1 MLRFTFRRL
10 LQIIPVL
17 WIIITATFFMI
28 RFVPGGPFTAEKA
41 VTPEILRNLEAH
53 YGLDKPL
60 YRQYLDYMG
69 SLLRGDFGP
78 SSQYPNRTVNEIIG
92 DKLPT
97 SLELGFISLAVA
109 LAIGI
114 TLGTLAAVKRNSWLD
129 YMCSSVA
136 MVGICVPTFVLGPL
150 LVLTFAIHFQWLN
163 ASGWY
168 GPSDR
173 ILPCLTLG
181 CVYAA
186 YIARLTRGGMLR
198 CSTRS
203 YIRTAR
209 AKGAGEFGIV
219 FKHALRGGLLPV
231 ISFLGPA
238 HRRNPN
244 GVLCDRDHFP
254 NPRSRPRI
262 CEQRL
267 QPRLHLG
274 PRHGHSLRDPD
285 CRPQSRGR
293 HRPDLAQ
300 PETRIRMSPATLPSA
315 TVTPEQI
322 ETGNSLWHDAWSR
335 LRKNKLAVFGGV
347 TLLVLSLL
355 CAFGPLFAQS
365 YQDQNLDLGASA
377 PSTAHWLGTDTLG
390 RDLFPA
396 FSSAV
401 ASRSWSASSPLSS
414 PSPSA

>member
-53 YGLDKPL
+53 YGLNKPL
-60 YRQYLDYMG
+60 YQQYFDYMG
-69 SLLRGDFGP
+69 SLLRGDLGP
-78 SSQYPNRTVNEIIG
+78 SFKYPNRTVNEIIG

-109 LAIGI
+109 LTIGI

-129 YMCSSVA
+129 YVCSSTA
-136 MVGICVPTFVLGPL
+136 MIGICVPTFVLGPL
-150 LVLTFAIHFQWLN
+150 LVLTFAIRFQWLN

-186 YIARLTRGGMLR
+186 YIARLTRGGMLEVLNQD
-198 CSTRS
+198 

-209 AKGAGEFGIV
+209 AKGASETRVV

-231 ISFLGPA
+231 VSFLGPGIA
-238 HRRNPN
+238 
-244 GVLCDRDHFP
+244 GILTGSFV
-254 NPRSRPRI
+254 
-262 CEQRL
+262 
-267 QPRLHLG
+267 
-274 PRHGHSLRDPD
+274 
-285 CRPQSRGR
+285 
-293 HRPDLAQ
+293 
-300 PETRIRMSPATLPSA
+300 
-315 TVTPEQI
+315 I
-322 ETGNSLWHDAWSR
+322 ETIFQIPGLGREFVNSAFNRDY
-335 LRKNKLAVFGGV
+335 
-347 TLLVLSLL
+347 TLVLGTVILYASLIVIL
-355 CAFGPLFAQS
+355 
-365 YQDQNLDLGASA
+365 NLVVDVVQI
-377 PSTAHWLGTDTLG
+377 WLNPKLK
-390 RDLFPA
+390 FE
-396 FSSAV
+396 
-401 ASRSWSASSPLSS
+401 
-414 PSPSA
+414 

>member
-53 YGLDKPL
+53 YGLNKPL
-60 YRQYLDYMG
+60 YQQYFDYMG
-69 SLLRGDFGP
+69 SLLRGDLGP
-78 SSQYPNRTVNEIIG
+78 SFKYPNRTVNEIIG

-129 YMCSSVA
+129 YVCSSTA
-136 MVGICVPTFVLGPL
+136 MIGICVPTFVLGPL
-150 LVLTFAIHFQWLN
+150 LVLTFAIRFQWLN

-186 YIARLTRGGMLR
+186 YIARLTRGGMLEVLNQD
-198 CSTRS
+198 

-209 AKGAGEFGIV
+209 AKGASEARVV

-231 ISFLGPA
+231 VSFLGPGIA
-238 HRRNPN
+238 
-244 GVLCDRDHFP
+244 GILTGSFV
-254 NPRSRPRI
+254 
-262 CEQRL
+262 
-267 QPRLHLG
+267 
-274 PRHGHSLRDPD
+274 
-285 CRPQSRGR
+285 
-293 HRPDLAQ
+293 
-300 PETRIRMSPATLPSA
+300 
-315 TVTPEQI
+315 I
-322 ETGNSLWHDAWSR
+322 ETIFQIPGLGREFVNSAFNRDY
-335 LRKNKLAVFGGV
+335 
-347 TLLVLSLL
+347 TLVLGTVILYASLIVIL
-355 CAFGPLFAQS
+355 
-365 YQDQNLDLGASA
+365 NLVVDVVQI
-377 PSTAHWLGTDTLG
+377 WLNPKLK
-390 RDLFPA
+390 FE
-396 FSSAV
+396 
-401 ASRSWSASSPLSS
+401 
-414 PSPSA
+414 